1 MRWHVRNIGHKPMS
15 RDKIPRWHPLARWSL
30 KEQWFNASEKTLASK
45 EKKQYLP
52 KVVWLPTVLVA
63 NNGCFNL
70 HVLVKTKP
78 WGGSLRSSGLAS
90 WNGAMAE
97 VMEWWSWLE
106 KKTTPKKREESN
118 PAKLV
123 IRCFSIY
130 LFWDYHI
137 YIYILYCIYYIHR
150 HSYVLV
156 ISKAFW
162 CEPNGIA
169 TIPATTVGGSFLFI
183 ALLGVYPIPNQNW
196 GLGLFLG
203 FPSFGSRLSRIGVYR
218 SAGVGIPA
226 KLGFEATD
234 PWAQFFSLHWVH
246 LEKHWWKDAGKHT

>member
-1 MRWHVRNIGHKPMS
+1 MVVSISMFWSKQNREAGHWGPAALHHGMVPWRRW
-15 RDKIPRWHPLARWSL
+15 
-30 KEQWFNASEKTLASK
+30 
-45 EKKQYLP
+45 
-52 KVVWLPTVLVA
+52 
-63 NNGCFNL
+63 
-70 HVLVKTKP
+70 
-78 WGGSLRSSGLAS
+78 
-90 WNGAMAE
+90 WNGEAD
-97 VMEWWSWLE
+97 WKITCLYI

-130 LFWDYHI
+130 LFWDY

-246 LEKHWWKDAGKHT
+246 LENTHWWKDAGKHT

>member
-30 KEQWFNASEKTLASK
+30 EEQWFNASEKTLASK

-70 HVLVKTKP
+70 HFLVKTKP

-106 KKTTPKKREESN
+106 NHMFVHLKKQLPKREKSQIPLN
-118 PAKLV
+118 WWSVAFLSTFFG
-123 IRCFSIY
+123 IT
-130 LFWDYHI
+130 I
-137 YIYILYCIYYIHR
+137 YIYYIAYYI
-150 HSYVLV
+150 LV
-156 ISKAFW
+156 CF
-162 CEPNGIA
+162 
-169 TIPATTVGGSFLFI
+169 
-183 ALLGVYPIPNQNW
+183 GVNQQSILMW
-196 GLGLFLG
+196 
-203 FPSFGSRLSRIGVYR
+203 
-218 SAGVGIPA
+218 
-226 KLGFEATD
+226 
-234 PWAQFFSLHWVH
+234 
-246 LEKHWWKDAGKHT
+246 

>member
-130 LFWDYHI
+130 LFWDYYI
-137 YIYILYCIYYIHR
+137 YIYYIAYIIYIDTR
-150 HSYVLV
+150 M
-156 ISKAFW
+156 FW
-162 CEPNGIA
+162 
-169 TIPATTVGGSFLFI
+169 
-183 ALLGVYPIPNQNW
+183 
-196 GLGLFLG
+196 
-203 FPSFGSRLSRIGVYR
+203 
-218 SAGVGIPA
+218 
-226 KLGFEATD
+226 
-234 PWAQFFSLHWVH
+234 
-246 LEKHWWKDAGKHT
+246 